1 MIRWFIALLGV
12 LLWVTSAP
20 VSAEEQ
26 DYSGTAD
33 ASSTPNAVRVTILR
47 MGGVDRV
54 HSIAGGGS
62 TPGGCSWTVQ
72 AGEVLGPD
80 ENVTAGTDPDDMHTL
95 YVLFCNGTYY
105 DQVWIGPDDIV
116 DLDALA
122 GGEAARYV
130 EDVLA
135 PGVSIGVNPDARGLV
150 GLRPWFWVEGFD
162 GAAVTVPVAAL
173 GLTVNVQLSV
183 GSVSWDF
190 GDGTVESGSLG
201 EAYPAE
207 IGRAQV

>member
-1 MIRWFIALLGV
+1 
-12 LLWVTSAP
+12 
-20 VSAEEQ
+20 
-26 DYSGTAD
+26 
-33 ASSTPNAVRVTILR
+33 
-47 MGGVDRV
+47 
-54 HSIAGGGS
+54 
-62 TPGGCSWTVQ
+62 
-72 AGEVLGPD
+72 
-80 ENVTAGTDPDDMHTL
+80 MHTL

-150 GLRPWFWVEGFD
+150 GLRSWFWVEGFD

-173 GLTVNVQLSV
+173 GLTVNVQLSM
-183 GSVSWDF
+183 GSDRKS
-190 GDGTVESGSLG
+190 TRLNSSH
-201 EAYPAE
+201 
-207 IGRAQV
+207 